1 MIVIYHKDHRVSRVF
16 DFDNQKVLA
25 FRDSS
30 IAAVLIDIAH
40 GYPERLLI
48 WCNLVCQEELNLP
61 HFSELFHHKK
71 MLLSYHP
78 YGNYFP
84 LAIGY
89 IEDSPFINV
98 NKAVSYPTWQMSSL
112 VGGVHA
118 SVFLTL
124 NKGAVVDTDFD
135 YFLCSFAKLGM
146 PLGLFCY
153 SEPKLLKGNVVIQ
166 HLQKPSLQILFKFV
180 MQHYNSVWVVLLF
193 LDLLIYGKKV
203 SLSPFL
209 LSFFYKKRKWFV
221 NFDHIEVQSSLRLV
235 QQDSIDVIIPTI
247 GRKYYLYDVLCDLKK
262 QTHIPANVIIVEQN
276 PLVDSVSELDFIT
289 SETWPFNIKHTFT
302 QQAGACNARN
312 IALQQVESE
321 WVFLADDDI
330 RVGQKFIESALINI
344 NRFVLQASIF
354 NCLLQDQKNE
364 YSIISQ
370 TTIFGSG
377 CSIINKRISEELRF
391 NECLE
396 FGYGEDADF
405 GLQLRNI
412 GIDVI
417 YFPEPSILHLKA
429 PIGGFR
435 IKPVLLW
442 SDENIQPKPSPT
454 LMLLKESYD
463 TKQQIQG
470 YKLVVFLKLFKSK
483 GWKSPIRCFSA
494 FEKQWGAS
502 LYWTKQLQKN
512 KK

>member
-118 SVFLTL
+118 SVLLTL

-146 PLGLFCY
+146 PLGLLCY

-166 HLQKPSLQILFKFV
+166 HLQKPSLQVLLKFV
-180 MQHYNSVWVVLLF
+180 KQHYKSVWVVLLF
-193 LDLLIYGKKV
+193 LNVLIYEKRIPFF
-203 SLSPFL
+203 PFL
-209 LSFFYKKRKWFV
+209 FSWFHKKRRWSFSLDK
-221 NFDHIEVQSSLRLV
+221 IIVQSTLQV
-235 QQDSIDVIIPTI
+235 VEQDSIDVIIPTI
-247 GRKYYLYDVLCDLKK
+247 GRKRYLYDVLCDLKK
-262 QTHIPANVIIVEQN
+262 QTHLPTNVIIVEQN
-276 PLVDSVSELDFIT
+276 PLTNSVSELDFINV
-289 SETWPFNIKHTFT
+289 ETWPFNIKHTFT
-302 QQAGACNARN
+302 HQAGACNARN

-321 WVFLADDDI
+321 WVFLNDDD
-330 RVGQKFIESALINI
+330 
-344 NRFVLQASIF
+344 NRFGNDLIEKAFLNIEKYGILVLMTSY
-354 NCLLQDQKNE
+354 LQLNE
-364 YSIISQ
+364 KRNHNTISQ

-377 CSIINKRISEELRF
+377 NSFLNSILLKKVSF
-391 NECLE
+391 KKSLE
-396 FGYGEDADF
+396 FGYGEDIDF

-412 GIDVI
+412 GTDVV

-442 SDENIQPKPSPT
+442 SDEKIQPKPSPT

-470 YKLVVFLKLFKSK
+470 YKLVLFLKLFKSN
-483 GWKSPIRCFSA
+483 GWKSPIRCFTA
-494 FEKQWGAS
+494 FEKQWEAS
-502 LYWTKQLQKN
+502 LYWAKQLQK
-512 KK
+512 K